1 MKFFRADR
9 IIKFQYPRNTAGY
22 SARIMRLA
30 LRGLFIAYVRHK
42 VAGLGLSFRACLVLV
57 YEVWGEGWHLVLRFR
72 VDFRA

>member
-1 MKFFRADR
+1 
-9 IIKFQYPRNTAGY
+9 
-22 SARIMRLA
+22 MRLA

-57 YEVWGEGWHLVLRFR
+57 YEVWGEGWHLVLGFR